1 LLDAPCTDPG
11 VRIFRTGLFSNTRFR
26 TKAHTNL
33 CFAFFAIPCSEVRI
47 GIRFFM
53 LGQCFLCRL
62 RVVVSPFPLFPYTG
76 TCERLSRSLSIMNSS
91 DSLWS
96 SAHYLFFAS
105 AYLAALG
112 FQALAYLRFR
122 VSPSVARYP
131 YAFRRLRNSQGLP
144 SSLTSLSTHTALCT
158 PADPSRPHHFFF
170 RSLCV
175 GFWFRHTIVVCFDN
189 LTKLLRASANAVSPA
204 VYVILCL
211 RFSYVI
217 ASIPARLDMN

>member
-1 LLDAPCTDPG
+1 
-11 VRIFRTGLFSNTRFR
+11 
-26 TKAHTNL
+26 
-33 CFAFFAIPCSEVRI
+33 
-47 GIRFFM
+47 
-53 LGQCFLCRL
+53 
-62 RVVVSPFPLFPYTG
+62 
-76 TCERLSRSLSIMNSS
+76 MNSS

-122 VSPSVARYP
+122 VSPSVAHYP
-131 YAFRRLRNSQGLP
+131 YAIRWSRNSQGLP

-158 PADPSRPHHFFF
+158 PADPPRPHHFFF
-170 RSLCV
+170 GLFVLASGLGTPSSSALIILRSSYGLQ
-175 GFWFRHTIVVCFDN
+175 R
-189 LTKLLRASANAVSPA
+189 NAVSPA